1 MIKKFANVYSVVKNC
16 DSVPLHAFLNNDQYS
31 FVIDSI
37 KVGSTEKVYIN
48 DLQDYKIKSDTL
60 LFKVDHQAKKYT
72 FQDWCSSRKQRD
84 EGLAAMLSEFRDNK
98 IWPCLQRNYRNLP
111 QLFVSV
117 VAIKWR
123 NELYPIYGS
132 SVEKDGIFC
141 STERASCIPF
151 GFRTFGVHINGY
163 VSIPSF
169 NNSSK
174 FIRTDNSIL
183 FNGDKGYAKS
193 EGKLNIPPGNT
204 LKMWVARRSKTKEM
218 YPSMLDQIVAGG
230 VSAGEDPSVT
240 VIRECEEEAGIP
252 ELISKRSVPRGS
264 VQYLTT
270 SPNTT
275 ATYQP
280 ETQYVYDLELPL
292 DFVPV
297 PTDGEVESFFL
308 IDMHEVYDLLLMG
321 QFKPNCAL
329 VIIDFFIRHGYLT
342 PENEKD
348 YLQIIDSLHRS
359 IPYPGP
365 SR

>member
-1 MIKKFANVYSVVKNC
+1 MIKKFDSIYSIVKAC
-16 DSVPLHAFLNNDQYS
+16 DSVPLQCLLNNVHYS

-37 KVGSTEKVYIN
+37 KVGTTEKEYIN

-98 IWPCLQRNYRNLP
+98 IWPCLQ
-111 QLFVSV
+111 
-117 VAIKWR
+117 KWR
-123 NELYPIYGS
+123 DELYPIYGS

-141 STERASCIPF
+141 TAERASCLPF

-163 VSIPSF
+163 VSIPTS
-169 NNSSK
+169 NDSSK
-174 FIRTDNSIL
+174 YIQTDNSAL
-183 FNGDKGYAKS
+183 FSSVNGYAKS

-204 LKMWVARRSKTKEM
+204 LKMWAARRSKTKQM

-230 VSAGEDPSVT
+230 TSAGEDPSMT

-264 VQYLTT
+264 IQYITT
-270 SPNTT
+270 SPNSTE
-275 ATYQP
+275 TYQP

-297 PTDGEVESFFL
+297 PTDGEVESFYL
-308 IDMHEVYDLLLMG
+308 LDMHEVY
-321 QFKPNCAL
+321 
-329 VIIDFFIRHGYLT
+329 
-342 PENEKD
+342 
-348 YLQIIDSLHRS
+348 
-359 IPYPGP
+359 
-365 SR
+365 